1 MGGGFAVLVVFGVG
15 AAKLERDAGVGGV
28 FFCGGFQQAHGLDE
42 LALLPRLQAFGQ
54 MQQRGFVAGQGGIAG
69 GKLPDFVPLAQI
81 ERVIKGGFQLFFA
94 AAHLVYLP
102 ADADIAVVFLHLRF
116 GRRGIAQPAAVA
128 VLAHLATAFFEQA
141 AAAVVIVVGA
151 AYRGQKQQR
160 QQGKAKFVH
169 RGLSVRVWFFRQ
181 PLSRRDCLKIQ
192 SRSHKAAAVRENQ
205 AEAA

>member
-1 MGGGFAVLVVFGVG
+1 
-15 AAKLERDAGVGGV
+15 
-28 FFCGGFQQAHGLDE
+28 
-42 LALLPRLQAFGQ
+42 

-69 GKLPDFVPLAQI
+69 GKLLDFVPLAQI
-81 ERVIKGGFQLFFA
+81 ERVIKGGFQLLHA

-102 ADADIAVVFLHLRF
+102 VDTDIAVVFLHLLIS
-116 GRRGIAQPAAVA
+116 GCGIVQPAAVA
-128 VLAHLATAFFEQA
+128 VLAHLTAALFKQT
-141 AAAVVIVVGA
+141 AAAVVIVVGT
-151 AYRGQKQQR
+151 AYCGQEQQR

-181 PLSRRDCLKIQ
+181 LLSWRDCLKIQ